1 MKSRRNESLPI
12 FPGRPSVQ
20 GEEFI
25 GSLDDCPI
33 YSPTSSRGAGVR
45 VESKRKSAI
54 YFLRQC
60 GREVQRNRSIS
71 MAWKKAG
78 ILKVFET

>member
-60 GREVQRNRSIS
+60 GRGSTQPVNFNGLE
-71 MAWKKAG
+71 KGGDPKG
-78 ILKVFET
+78 I